1 MIFKHVSPLVKEQLI
16 SWLPHELQAQ
26 EVVFLPDACPGKA
39 PLPTGTVVRT
49 KQPDWRRLAIS
60 DCGCGMRLLKST
72 LTGDTLTQEKWDA
85 IASLLQQ
92 QKNQLGDLGGGN
104 HFLDALVSY
113 TDDVLYFLIHT
124 GSRNESNLVDAYI
137 DQPREFDRV
146 YAEVS
151 NWAQMN
157 REAVQR
163 LIESQLGSLVCILDS
178 SHNSYETTEDG
189 SVIIRKGAVHVEPG
203 DLAVI
208 PSHMDGDVALVRAT
222 RQVDEILSSLSHGTG
237 RSMSRSDCK
246 SIAEDYDFD
255 GMRKRI
261 MLPSCLQDESLRTEG
276 PYAYRSL
283 DDCLTLLD
291 SYVEIVERYAVVAY
305 MGHL

>member
-1 MIFKHVSPLVKEQLI
+1 
-16 SWLPHELQAQ
+16 
-26 EVVFLPDACPGKA
+26 
-39 PLPTGTVVRT
+39 
-49 KQPDWRRLAIS
+49 
-60 DCGCGMRLLKST
+60 
-72 LTGDTLTQEKWDA
+72 
-85 IASLLQQ
+85 
-92 QKNQLGDLGGGN
+92 
-104 HFLDALVSY
+104 
-113 TDDVLYFLIHT
+113 
-124 GSRNESNLVDAYI
+124 
-137 DQPREFDRV
+137 
-146 YAEVS
+146 
-151 NWAQMN
+151 
-157 REAVQR
+157 
-163 LIESQLGSLVCILDS
+163 LGSLVCILDS